1 MAYDPATAAMAE
13 TLEQFNIGADKGAD
27 VPKERKWR
35 TWTDE
40 DRKRYFKWD
49 SIALPIPITNK
60 RDLHQFGDLLKGLGT
75 KLQYLAA
82 RGDLDDLAALLD
94 ASLEIEHTK
103 RALRRAGKIPTKK
116 MLQENK
122 KRVSENDY

>member
-1 MAYDPATAAMAE
+1 
-13 TLEQFNIGADKGAD
+13 
-27 VPKERKWR
+27 
-35 TWTDE
+35 
-40 DRKRYFKWD
+40 
-49 SIALPIPITNK
+49 
-60 RDLHQFGDLLKGLGT
+60 LKGLGT

-122 KRVSENDY
+122 KRISENDY